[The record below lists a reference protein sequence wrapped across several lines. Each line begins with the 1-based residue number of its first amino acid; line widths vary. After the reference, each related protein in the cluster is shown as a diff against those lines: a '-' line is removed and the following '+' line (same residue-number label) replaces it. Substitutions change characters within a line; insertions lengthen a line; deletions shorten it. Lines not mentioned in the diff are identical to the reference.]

1 VESGEQDYLH
11 HLRNLRIAQT
21 NRIRNAMQTTFFP
34 IMTVLIAIGFSMFG
48 QPTPTLAQRPEP
60 ALTVRLRDV
69 QEAGVAGATVQVTD
83 ASGSV
88 TLGRAVTDATGTA
101 AFGPLPATDVRVL
114 VQGRLADGTP
124 LAQPGAD
131 AQGIA
136 VSLGAPALRLEL
148 RSETDGTV
156 VPDPTLSLTLE
167 PGIPFDEW
175 AAFDPA
181 LVPPAPPEPADGAST
196 VIAIPA
202 VPTSSL
208 ATPEQY
214 ATDAP
219 VAESPTAAPA
229 WFGFLLLGVLLL
241 TLGTIIV
248 LEIPWG
254 RS

>member
-1 VESGEQDYLH
+1 
-11 HLRNLRIAQT
+11 
-21 NRIRNAMQTTFFP
+21 MQATRFS
-34 IMTVLIAIGFSMFG
+34 IILLIAIGLSMFG
-48 QPTPTLAQRPEP
+48 PPTLTLAQEPEP
-60 ALTVRLRDV
+60 ALIVRLRDV
-69 QEAGVAGATVQVTD
+69 QDAGIAGATVQVTD

-101 AFGPLPATDVRVL
+101 TFGPLPATDVRVL
-114 VQGRLADGTP
+114 VQGRLADGTL

-136 VSLGAPALRLEL
+136 VILGVPALRLEL
-148 RSETDGTV
+148 RSEADGTV
-156 VPDPTLSLTLE
+156 LPDPALELTLE
-167 PGIPFDEW
+167 PGIPLDEW

-181 LVPPAPPEPADGAST
+181 LVPPTPPAPADVATS
-196 VIAIPA
+196 VAAMPA

-208 ATPEQY
+208 ATPELQVSP
-214 ATDAP
+214 AP
-219 VAESPTAAPA
+219 METPAAAPP

>member
-1 VESGEQDYLH
+1 MH
-11 HLRNLRIAQT
+11 AI
-21 NRIRNAMQTTFFP
+21 FFP
-34 IMTVLIAIGFSMFG
+34 IMTVLIAIGVSMFG
-48 QPTPTLAQRPEP
+48 PPTPTLAQEPEP
-60 ALTVRLRDV
+60 ALIVRLRDV

-88 TLGRAVTDATGTA
+88 TLGRAVTDATGSA
-101 AFGPLPATDVRVL
+101 AFGPLPASDVRVL

-131 AQGIA
+131 AQGLA
-136 VSLGAPALRLEL
+136 VILGAPALRLEL

-175 AAFDPA
+175 AALDPA
-181 LVPPAPPEPADGAST
+181 LVPPAPPAPADLAAT
-196 VIAIPA
+196 VAAIPT
-202 VPTSSL
+202 VPTASL

-214 ATDAP
+214 DTNAP
-219 VAESPTAAPA
+219 LAESPTAAPA
-229 WFGFLLLGVLLL
+229 WFGFLLLGVLML